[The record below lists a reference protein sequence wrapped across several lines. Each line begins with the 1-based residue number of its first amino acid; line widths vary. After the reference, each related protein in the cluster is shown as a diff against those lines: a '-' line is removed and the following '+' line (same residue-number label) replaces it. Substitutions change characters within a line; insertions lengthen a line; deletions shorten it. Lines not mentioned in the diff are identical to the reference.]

1 MFISYGDTQSDIN
14 SQLNILIGIVEWNN
28 YVL

>member
-14 SQLNILIGIVEWNN
+14 SQLNTLIGIVEWNN